1 MDILISN
8 GYLVL
13 DNVLNNEDCD
23 LYKKYIDDIFL
34 ETPDLDGLEI
44 EGYERKKTFN
54 SELSLFVTNMLNKYI
69 NNLNLNISPY
79 WYPTRYINGGGL
91 CIHSDGSAYD
101 ENKSSSYTILVYLN
115 EDFEGGR
122 TVFVDDYDDEEII
135 NENSNYVTPKTGMIL
150 LLDQNKLHF
159 AEKVTKGV
167 KYILRGDIFI

>member
-1 MDILISN
+1 M
-8 GYLVL
+8 
-13 DNVLNNEDCD
+13 
-23 LYKKYIDDIFL
+23 IFFF

-54 SELSLFVTNMLNKYI
+54 SKLSLFITEILGKHIDVSNLYI
-69 NNLNLNISPY
+69 SHY

-122 TVFVDDYDDEEII
+122 TVFVEDYDDEEII
-135 NENSNYVTPKTGMIL
+135 NDNSIYVTPKTGLIL

-159 AEKVTKGV
+159 AEKVSNGV
-167 KYILRGDIFI
+167 KYILRGDIFIS